1 MGAADLSDPLLSLPA
16 WTANRNGLRI
26 LRISVL
32 SFAFCV
38 CVGAIMTLGFNVY
51 QKIRQVQ
58 NARSDNV
65 EWTLSQLEVEFMQFQ
80 MDLMTTELEPA
91 APLDTLR
98 TKFDIFYSRL
108 DTVNHGSVYTPLKT
122 DPAFAAPQETA
133 NTYLQAATAIM
144 DRPDDEVRAQL
155 PALLAASKAALIPIR
170 TISLEGLDEFARQSD
185 AYRDGIASTLFNLA
199 ILTASLVLAISFV
212 SLMLRRQFR
221 LSERRG
227 SEVLSTAAR
236 MQTIISTS
244 LDAIVVADKSG
255 RIKAFN
261 GAAET
266 VFGYAEHEAVGA
278 TLTEVMIPEKARE
291 AHLAGLS
298 RYIETGRRHL
308 VNAGRFETE
317 AKRKTGELFPVELSI
332 ASAYDSDGEI
342 FISFIRDITESKKT
356 NAELVAARD
365 KALAGEKAKAE
376 FLAVMSHEIRTPLNG
391 LLSSLSLLRDTRLT
405 GKQTEHIDNMDIS
418 GRLLL
423 DHVNNVLDITK
434 AEAGKQVAMSVP
446 FVVDDLLSE
455 IVASQTGLA
464 HAYGNTLSYRW
475 LTDATGWIAGDP
487 VRLRQV
493 LLNLV
498 GNAMK
503 FTRNGVVTIEAEKQP
518 QADGRM
524 MLEIRIIDTGIGI
537 PAEHLDR
544 VFGDFET
551 VDSSYARQ
559 TGGTGLGLGI
569 ARRLTQAMGGE
580 IGAESEE
587 GAGSIFQICIPVTP
601 CEPPVAKPQ
610 PTHSDKDAIRRNI
623 LVVEDNRI
631 NRYVLCEMLRAAH
644 HRVTEAVD
652 GRDGVRI
659 AEKTKFDLILMDI
672 SMPVMDGIE
681 ATKVIRAG
689 SGPSRTTPII
699 AVTAHA
705 SRDEHEV
712 FHQAGINAFLSK
724 PIDRAELLAAVAQ
737 TPELAPEAA
746 SAPRDDTGGALLDT
760 DRLDD
765 MCRIFGAAPFDHL
778 LGTFLAETG
787 DVFRTLVDA
796 PQSGVDFATLK
807 AALHKVAGSAGTL
820 GIQRLHGLLVN
831 ADALAKAHRE
841 AELRAGLPDLS
852 RCWQATVAEIAT
864 FRQGATRSDQA

>member
-1 MGAADLSDPLLSLPA
+1 MGATNLSDPLLSLPN

-26 LRISVL
+26 FRISVL
-32 SFAFCV
+32 SLAFVV

-51 QKIRQVQ
+51 EKIRSVQ

-65 EWTLSQLEVEFMQFQ
+65 EWTLSQLEVEFIHFQ
-80 MDLMTTELEPA
+80 MDLMKAEQ
-91 APLDTLR
+91 APSDPLASLR
-98 TKFDIFYSRL
+98 TKFDVFYSRL
-108 DTVNHGSVYTPLKT
+108 DTINHGSVYSPLKK
-122 DPAFAAPQETA
+122 DPAFAATLAVA
-133 NTYLQAATAIM
+133 NTYLQSATAIM
-144 DRPDDEVRAQL
+144 DSPDDVLRTKL
-155 PALLAASKAALIPIR
+155 PSLLAASEAALIPIR

-185 AYRDGIASTLFNLA
+185 SYRDAIASTLFNLA
-199 ILTASLVLAISFV
+199 VLTTSLVLALSFV
-212 SLMLRRQFR
+212 SLMLRREFR

-227 SEVLSTAAR
+227 NEVRSTAAR

-255 RIKAFN
+255 RITAFN
-261 GAAET
+261 AAAET
-266 VFGYAEHEAVGA
+266 MFGYTEDEALGA
-278 TLTEVMIPEKARE
+278 LVADIMIPETSLE
-291 AHLAGLS
+291 AHLAALH
-298 RYIETGRRHL
+298 RYSETGRRHR

-317 AKRKTGELFPVELSI
+317 ARRKSGESFPVELSI
-332 ASAYDSDGEI
+332 ASADGSDGEI
-342 FISFIRDITESKKT
+342 FISFIRDITESKRT

-391 LLSSLSLLRDTRLT
+391 LLSSLSLVRDTRLT
-405 GKQTEHIDNMDIS
+405 DKQAEHFDIMDIS

-423 DHVNNVLDITK
+423 EHVNNVLDVTK
-434 AEAGKQVAMSVP
+434 AEAGKHVAVSVP

-455 IVASQTGLA
+455 VVASQTGLA

-475 LTDATGWIAGDP
+475 LTESTGWIAGDP

-503 FTRNGVVTIEAEKQP
+503 FTRNGVVTIEAEKKLRV
-518 QADGRM
+518 DGQM
-524 MLEIRIIDTGIGI
+524 TLEIHVVDTGIGI
-537 PAEHLDR
+537 APEHIDR
-544 VFGDFET
+544 IFGDFET

-580 IGAESEE
+580 ISAESEE
-587 GAGSIFQICIPVTP
+587 GAGSIFHIRIPITP
-601 CEPPVAKPQ
+601 CAPPLPKPR
-610 PTHSDKDAIRRNI
+610 TWNDDKATISRNI

-644 HRVTEAVD
+644 HQVTEAVN
-652 GRDGVRI
+652 GSDGVRM
-659 AEKTKFDLILMDI
+659 AEETQFDLILMDI

-689 SGPSRTTPII
+689 SGLSRTTPII

-705 SRDEHEV
+705 SREEHAV
-712 FHQAGINAFLSK
+712 FQQAGINAFLSK
-724 PIDRAELLAAVAQ
+724 PIDRTALLAAVVQA
-737 TPELAPEAA
+737 PELEPEEA
-746 SAPRDDTGGALLDT
+746 SAPDGGADALLDT
-760 DRLDD
+760 QRLDD
-765 MCRIFGAAPFDHL
+765 MRRIFGAEAFDQL
-778 LGTFLAETG
+778 LDTFLAETG
-787 DVFRTLVDA
+787 DVFLTLVDA

-807 AALHKVAGSAGTL
+807 AALHKVAGSSGTL
-820 GIQRLHGLLVN
+820 GIHRLHGLLVN
-831 ADALAKAHRE
+831 SDGLAKAQRE
-841 AELRAGLPDLS
+841 AEFRAGLPDLS
-852 RCWQATVAEIAT
+852 RCWQATVAEIAI
-864 FRQGATRSDQA
+864 FREMANRSDAV